1 MFIPNNLTVPKLQT
15 AEDLQRDA
23 LLHYDAE
30 MELMNLILLSIL
42 NDIYNSVDACTSA
55 KDMWKRVERLMRGT
69 IQNKVHRET
78 RFINEFD
85 HFVAEPGEA
94 LVFVYNC
101 FAQLMNDLE
110 RNDMHFP
117 NVTNNKK
124 FLSSLQLEWLKY
136 VTQVCHAKRLTV
148 DTFDDLFDYLQQFE
162 KLFNVSRLKKL
173 EKYHDPL
180 ALVAHTG
187 LSSRNTSSYYVTH
200 PTSMVDYD
208 DEYQQDDVHT
218 NFEDPLASAML
229 LSAMLYFTRAITQ
242 NISTPTIIPLRTSAK
257 PETKQSFIETWK
269 GAEAGGGGEG
279 GGGGFN
285 ADNYVEKTLAR
296 NCPKP
301 RVRDSKYFMEQMS
314 GHVNKNEQGLFE
326 PRLQETLQLFNA
338 TAAVEKDIILG
349 IDEAGVILTD
359 EQNDFLFTD
368 ASRMEEI
375 KELSAN
381 ICLMARSQPADNTSD
396 VGPSYDSTFISEI
409 QSSSN
414 TENEEQIYPTHT
426 KIINSTID
434 DQIDSD
440 IIFDSPNGNV
450 NSGCIENDTHVP
462 DLCALE
468 QLARNTYQEAEK
480 QQIFPQKADKRAKH
494 FSQQAQSQF
503 VRDRDIIR
511 DLEKQRD
518 KLDLDVK
525 DYKRQN
531 EELQKTHSI
540 LKRQMSENEDKYHDT
555 VLDLEA
561 KLKKNVD
568 LILKLGNS
576 LQGMFMLGPKP
587 LSVYDQQ
594 LKHGLGYPNPYTLK
608 QAISQCPKLYL
619 ASSLGNSEISLNI
632 RDTKDTLDDASKNFV
647 PQKELSAEQKY
658 FPSSFI
664 PSDKNS
670 NATPSIP
677 ASMPSETPL
686 IIELDKIKNCFQKL
700 SELIQKNC
708 KRASIFYTSPEEIQ
722 LNDFCQ
728 DQLKPIVNELQF
740 YFEFFK
746 TLFQRDVKEMK
757 DVFESTESELCELEK
772 QNDFLK
778 DQLLEVSLKHEV
790 ELSVLLNHECVDNS
804 LHAEIEQLKN
814 KSIEIQEGLQA
825 RIIFFEKDVQRCE
838 KQSVDFELKLQHEKE
853 KHKWDSNL
861 KNKNTNPLD
870 YSWISKMEKLEDEN
884 VSLDF
889 TVQSLIKERDNVK
902 LEYQKLFNSIKKT
915 RSQTQTEMDEL
926 IAHVSE
932 KTYAYGAI
940 RAENQ
945 NLLFT
950 ISELKTRLANVEK
963 GKSVNT
969 KFDKTNGSQPLLC
982 VTPLHKHVIQKKTDV
997 QKSKENHVVS
1007 KPVTLQTSPAKQRGV
1022 NSNKNV
1028 IAPGMYK
1035 VVTTHESQ
1043 TNEAKHDLSSTGMNA
1058 TSSVVQI
1065 VLWIV
1070 DSGCL
1075 KHMTGDRSLL
1085 KNFIEKFMGTVRFGN
1100 DNFAAITGYSDYI
1113 QGNTCYV
1120 RNLEGDDLLTGGRES
1135 NLYTISISDIAA
1147 SSPICL
1153 MSKATSTKSEEKAKK
1168 ASHALKLVSKCTKK
1182 IMETINV
1189 KFDELTAMASE
1200 HDCLELELQRFINRN
1215 SSAEEMNTPSKEDL
1229 DNLFESTVE
1238 EYIEKTFLNTPSI
1251 PAAQPTSD
1259 S

>member
-1 MFIPNNLTVPKLQT
+1 
-15 AEDLQRDA
+15 
-23 LLHYDAE
+23 
-30 MELMNLILLSIL
+30 
-42 NDIYNSVDACTSA
+42 
-55 KDMWKRVERLMRGT
+55 
-69 IQNKVHRET
+69 
-78 RFINEFD
+78 
-85 HFVAEPGEA
+85 
-94 LVFVYNC
+94 
-101 FAQLMNDLE
+101 
-110 RNDMHFP
+110 
-117 NVTNNKK
+117 
-124 FLSSLQLEWLKY
+124 
-136 VTQVCHAKRLTV
+136 
-148 DTFDDLFDYLQQFE
+148 
-162 KLFNVSRLKKL
+162 
-173 EKYHDPL
+173 
-180 ALVAHTG
+180 
-187 LSSRNTSSYYVTH
+187 
-200 PTSMVDYD
+200 
-208 DEYQQDDVHT
+208 
-218 NFEDPLASAML
+218 ML
-229 LSAMLYFTRAITQ
+229 L
-242 NISTPTIIPLRTSAK
+242 AK
-257 PETKQSFIETWK
+257 
-269 GAEAGGGGEG
+269 
-279 GGGGFN
+279 
-285 ADNYVEKTLAR
+285 
-296 NCPKP
+296 
-301 RVRDSKYFMEQMS
+301 
-314 GHVNKNEQGLFE
+314 H
-326 PRLQETLQLFNA
+326 
-338 TAAVEKDIILG
+338 
-349 IDEAGVILTD
+349 DEAGVILID
-359 EQNDFLFTD
+359 EQNDFLFAD

-375 KELSAN
+375 KELNAN
-381 ICLMARSQPADNTSD
+381 ICLMAIIQPADNTSD
-396 VGPSYDSTFISEI
+396 VGPSYGSAFISEV

-414 TENEEQIYPTHT
+414 NENEEQMYPTHT
-426 KIINSTID
+426 KIINSTIGD

-450 NSGCIENDTHVP
+450 NSGSIEKDTHVP
-462 DLCALE
+462 DL
-468 QLARNTYQEAEK
+468 
-480 QQIFPQKADKRAKH
+480 F
-494 FSQQAQSQF
+494 
-503 VRDRDIIR
+503 
-511 DLEKQRD
+511 
-518 KLDLDVK
+518 
-525 DYKRQN
+525 
-531 EELQKTHSI
+531 
-540 LKRQMSENEDKYHDT
+540 
-555 VLDLEA
+555 LDLEA

-587 LSVYDQQ
+587 LLVYDQQ

-608 QAISQCPKLYL
+608 QAISQCPKLCL

-632 RDTKDTLDDASKNFV
+632 RDTEDTLNDASKS
-647 PQKELSAEQKY
+647 QQ
-658 FPSSFI
+658 
-664 PSDKNS
+664 KNS

-677 ASMPSETPL
+677 ASMPSESPL
-686 IIELDKIKNCFQKL
+686 IIELDKIKNGFQKL

-746 TLFQRDVKEMK
+746 TLFQRDIKEMK

-804 LHAEIEQLKN
+804 LHAEIEQLKK

-825 RIIFFEKDVQRCE
+825 RIKILEKDVQRCE

-853 KHKWDSNL
+853 KHKWDSSF

-997 QKSKENHVVS
+997 QKSKENHVMS

-1058 TSSVVQI
+1058 ASSVRRPMNRDSHVKNS
-1065 VLWIV
+1065 VLANSKKPAKKV
-1070 DSGCL
+1070 A
-1075 KHMTGDRSLL
+1075 
-1085 KNFIEKFMGTVRFGN
+1085 V
-1100 DNFAAITGYSDYI
+1100 
-1113 QGNTCYV
+1113 YV
-1120 RNLEGDDLLTGGRES
+1120 RKNKQTDITSENVISNKENVIDVDVANASKAKTLLCVSCMQNVLIPCHDNCFANYKLNVHSNVRTTLSTKSRTPKSYDTTYVVHKTRFSKESTLFKSSDTTYVVSKPKKDVGSTSKANDKVSSAKKRNLQDKSLSTYMKNKIQTSRIWQKWFESKPNVVWSPVNTKPNEHNSSSSEKQSISVNKWVVELPTRPCVVSSCVAGDDLLIGGRES
-1135 NLYTISISDIAA
+1135 NLYTISISDMAA
-1147 SSPICL
+1147 SSLVCL
-1153 MSKATSTKSEEKAKK
+1153 MSKATSEKSWLWHRRLSHLNFGTINDLTRLDLVDGLPKFKYGKDHLCSACERGKSKR
-1168 ASHALKLVSKCTKK
+1168 ASHPLKLVSSDHSKLELLHMDLYGPMRVASINGKKYILVIVDDYSRYTWVYFLQSKDETLEIIKKFIAQAQLNYKAKVCKIRTDNETSRGFRIYNRCTKK
-1182 IMETINV
+1182 IMEPIHV

-1200 HDCLELELQRFINRN
+1200 HDCLEPELQRFINHN
-1215 SSAEEMNTPSKEDL
+1215 SSAETMNTPSKEDL
-1229 DNLFESTVE
+1229 DNLFGPMYE
-1238 EYIEKTFLNTPSI
+1238 EYFKKKFSDTPINSAI
-1251 PAAQPTSD
+1251 QPTQIHEDSPLASSIIVDEHEAPPIVTTSD
-1259 S
+1259 EQTSSIILTEADEFNQEDSAD